1 MHAKLNRP
9 GGRKRRNPGRPAANA
24 QHAALSKESIVA
36 KGLEL
41 CRGVALQELSVV
53 RMARELGVTPA
64 LIHYYLGGRE
74 ALTSG
79 VMNAYYRELAEAL
92 PQPSSD
98 WQADVAA
105 VMRMIYDKQVKYA
118 GIAAY
123 VMTHNRY
130 RLFQEVAP
138 GETDYGVVYFDRLSG
153 RVRQAG
159 LNASSTAMFV
169 HLLLQH
175 VLASAYQQ
183 TSRANITRSCSRAWS
198 MSTRASAPICTSCL
212 KHSPASTAAPHSK
225 PASRCCSMASQ
236 RPGRRAARKEPV
248 GSSLGVAR
256 DYFAA
261 AGNAGSLPMSRRSC
275 WMMTVALRFPA
286 IFFTRSSEATVAAR
300 S

>member
-183 TSRANITRSCSRAWS
+183 TSRQLPGEHHAFLLSRLEHVDARERPDLHFVLEAFS
-198 MSTRASAPICTSCL
+198 SL
-212 KHSPASTAAPHSK
+212 DGGAAFE
-225 PASRCCSMASQ
+225 AGLALLLD
-236 RPGRRAARKEPV
+236 GIAAARTT
-248 GSSLGVAR
+248 
-256 DYFAA
+256 
-261 AGNAGSLPMSRRSC
+261 RREK
-275 WMMTVALRFPA
+275 R
-286 IFFTRSSEATVAAR
+286 TRR
-300 S
+300 L